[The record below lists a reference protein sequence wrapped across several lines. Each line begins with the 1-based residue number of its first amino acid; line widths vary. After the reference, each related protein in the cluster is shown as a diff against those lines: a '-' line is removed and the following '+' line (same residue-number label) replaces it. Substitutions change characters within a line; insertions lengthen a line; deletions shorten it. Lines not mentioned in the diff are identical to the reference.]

1 MKISDSSSTADD
13 RVAVHSAV
21 VGLQFGDE
29 GKGQIVDLL
38 SGEHDVIVRYNG
50 GANAGHSVRVGNHKY
65 VLHQLPVGIL
75 RPETINVMATGMV
88 VTPDGLFEELDGLDS
103 LTAERGRLHIS
114 RRAHVVMP
122 YHVDEDRLRAGLA
135 ESMLSEE
142 ETLGTTNR
150 GIGPCYADKAQRDT
164 AVRIG
169 DLFDA
174 AALTRR
180 LAFVVVLKNAQLSA
194 LAEASQGEFT
204 PYTVA
209 DLLGTC
215 QRWAERLAPYVTDT
229 ETLLHDLMESK
240 TLLFEGANACL
251 LDVDQGT
258 YPFVTSSQTTVA
270 GIPGGIGSPV
280 IPGRRYGVAKTYISR
295 VGTGPFVTELFG
307 DEAERIRDI
316 GQEFGS
322 TTGRPRRVG
331 WLDLPLLQHAVRVNG
346 TNALV
351 LTGLGVLS
359 QLPNVKVCTG
369 YTDQSGKPMG
379 TLPTT
384 IGEVE
389 NLQPEF
395 IEITPDGEALNRD
408 AASTAWVRELIDA
421 IETVCP
427 VGAICI
433 GRSRDEVIWLD

>member
-1 MKISDSSSTADD
+1 MKVSDSSFTEGAPLP
-13 RVAVHSAV
+13 HSAV

-88 VTPDGLFEELDGLDS
+88 VTPDDLFEELDGLDA
-103 LTAERGRLHIS
+103 LTTERGQLHIS

-135 ESMLSEE
+135 ESILSEE

-164 AVRIG
+164 AVRVG
-169 DLFDA
+169 DLFDRSSLA
-174 AALTRR
+174 RR
-180 LAFVVVLKNAQLSA
+180 LEFVVALKNAQLSA
-194 LAEASQGEFT
+194 LAEASNGKFT
-204 PYTVA
+204 PYQVA
-209 DLLGTC
+209 DLLILCEG
-215 QRWAERLAPYVTDT
+215 WAERLEPYVTDT
-229 ETLLHDLMESK
+229 ETLLHDLMADKS
-240 TLLFEGANACL
+240 LLFEGANACL

-258 YPFVTSSQTTVA
+258 YPFVTSSQTTVS

-307 DEAERIRDI
+307 DDADRIRDI
-316 GQEFGS
+316 GQEYGS

-331 WLDLPLLQHAVRVNG
+331 WLDLPLLQHGVRVNG

-359 QLPNVKVCTG
+359 QLPSIKICTG
-369 YTDQSGKPMG
+369 YTGPSGQPMD

-384 IGEVE
+384 IVEVQS
-389 NLQPEF
+389 LQPQF
-395 IEITPDGEALNRD
+395 IEMTPDGQTSGGSGLAD
-408 AASTAWVRELIDA
+408 WIGELIQV
-421 IETVCP
+421 IEAVCP
-427 VGAICI
+427 VAAVCV
-433 GRSRDEVIWLD
+433 GRSREDVVWLD